1 MFLSAVSSGYGV
13 STVAEKTLYAFEDV
27 SDDLPRAPLAGMR
40 ALLSAGVV
48 ISTKG
53 WAALNRDARWAIVQE
68 GLLPKINATV
78 VQALLR
84 QASVS
89 ELRLVPQMRD
99 PNATETPPEVLKAIT
114 PARRITNTEW
124 ASLRPIDR
132 YVLFALT
139 LNTRL
144 FFRAVQEILPSV
156 ETEGSETWKAVVAH
170 CEVTMRGSTLERLK
184 SPTFLDGRAFVLARV
199 AGVRAARR
207 ASETFDLRSEATIGP
222 IELDWAQGNEPGTVL
237 WQAHVSSWDGS
248 FFAAASFAAATTAA
262 VALCDMIAES
272 DSTAALVNARIAEE
286 PWQVGGDA
294 VRDDATAVF
303 TGKQRR
309 EAAAKT
315 PAPPPVISAPPTPR
329 VPEAPISTPA
339 IALQQ
344 PVMPPPHHAHRP
356 PPAVVEV
363 TRPAALASIGLSN
376 ATLVGVVLGLL
387 VLLLVFV
394 ILILV
399 VLWGRAG

>member
-1 MFLSAVSSGYGV
+1 M
-13 STVAEKTLYAFEDV
+13 AEKTLYAFEDV
-27 SDDLPRAPLAGMR
+27 SEDLPRAPLAGMR

-68 GLLPKINATV
+68 GLLPSINTTV

-89 ELRLVPQMRD
+89 ELRLVPRMLD
-99 PNATETPPEVLKAIT
+99 PNATETPAEVLKAIT
-114 PARRITNTEW
+114 PARRLTNTEW
-124 ASLRPIDR
+124 ASLRPLDR

-144 FFRAVQEILPSV
+144 FFRAVQEILPSA
-156 ETEGSETWKAVVAH
+156 ETDGSTSWKAVVAH

-184 SPTFLDGRAFVLARV
+184 SPSFLDGRAFVLARV

-222 IELDWAQGNEPGTVL
+222 IELDWAQSGETGTVL

-262 VALCDMIAES
+262 VALCDMIAEN
-272 DSTAALVNARIAEE
+272 DPTAALVNARISEQ

-309 EAAAKT
+309 EVAAPMT
-315 PAPPPVISAPPTPR
+315 PAPPSVLSAPPTPR
-329 VPEAPISTPA
+329 VPEAPISHPA
-339 IALQQ
+339 MQQ

-356 PPAVVEV
+356 APAVVDLSP
-363 TRPAALASIGLSN
+363 PAALASLGASS
-376 ATLVGVVLGLL
+376 ATLVGVILGLL
-387 VLLLVFV
+387 VLLLIFV
-394 ILILV
+394 ILILI
-399 VLWGRAG
+399 VLSGRPA